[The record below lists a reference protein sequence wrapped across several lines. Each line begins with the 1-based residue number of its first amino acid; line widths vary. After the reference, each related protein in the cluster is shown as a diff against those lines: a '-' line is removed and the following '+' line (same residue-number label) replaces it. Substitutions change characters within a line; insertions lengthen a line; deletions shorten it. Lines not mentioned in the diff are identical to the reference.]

1 MYQMIKEL
9 DEKAVIIKYKTEV
22 TKNEHGVGIQAKDAI
37 LNFSEAIPKHLV
49 YIHDYFLNG
58 RPNRK
63 RLYSTFRILHNQDMD
78 KIMMVVKYIM
88 IDQKFCFKK

>member
-9 DEKAVIIKYKTEV
+9 DEMAVIIKYKAEM
-22 TKNEHGVGIQAKDAI
+22 TKNEYGVGIQVKDTI

-58 RPNRK
+58 HHNGK
-63 RLYSTFRILHNQDMD
+63 KLYSKFHILHNQNIE
-78 KIMMVVKYIM
+78 KIMTAVKDVM
-88 IDQKFCFKK
+88 IDQKFYFKK